1 MMEVRLKEIAERIRT
16 LREILELSEEHMA
29 AACGITPEQYRE
41 KEAGS
46 EDFSFSFLLQC
57 AEAMGV
63 DMVELITGET
73 PKLTGYSIVR
83 SGQGLPIQ
91 RRKGFKYNHLAY
103 LFKDKK
109 CEPFIVVAPYSEEAQ
124 QAPIELSRH
133 PGQEFDLVLSGSLKM
148 MFEERE
154 ELLRE
159 GDSVYYNSSC
169 GHGMIATGGKDC
181 TFLAVVLKDGAEGS
195 PADNPAWK

>member
-1 MMEVRLKEIAERIRT
+1 MEVRLKEVAERIRT
-16 LREILELSEEHMA
+16 LREILELSDEQMA
-29 AACGITPEQYRE
+29 KTCGMSVEQYKE

-57 AEAMGV
+57 AEALGV

-83 SGQGLPIQ
+83 SGQGLPIE

-103 LFKDKK
+103 LFRDKR
-109 CEPFIVVAPYSEEAQ
+109 CEPLLVVAPYSEEAQ
-124 QAPIELSRH
+124 SAPIELSRH
-133 PGQEFDLVLSGSLKM
+133 PGQEFDLVLRGSLKM
-148 MFEERE
+148 MFEGRE
-154 ELLRE
+154 EHLRQ

-169 GHGMIATGGKDC
+169 GHGMIATGGEDC
-181 TFLAVVLKDGAEGS
+181 TFLAVVLKEEQGD
-195 PADNPAWK
+195 

>member
-1 MMEVRLKEIAERIRT
+1 MEVRLKEIAERIRT
-16 LREILELSEEHMA
+16 LREILELSDEGMA
-29 AACGITPEQYRE
+29 AACGLTVEQYRE

-73 PKLTGYSIVR
+73 PKLSRYSIVR

-103 LFKDKK
+103 LFRDKK
-109 CEPFIVVAPYSEEAQ
+109 CEPLLVVAPYSQEAQ
-124 QAPIELSRH
+124 NAPIELSRH
-133 PGQEFDLVLSGSLKM
+133 PGQEFDLVLQGSLKM
-148 MFEERE
+148 LFEDRE
-154 ELLRE
+154 ELLQE

-169 GHGMIATGGKDC
+169 GHGMIATGGQDC
-181 TFLAVVLKDGAEGS
+181 TFLAVVLKEGPE
-195 PADNPAWK
+195 PAPGDNPAWK